1 MAIRS
6 SGTVT
11 FANQRRSQ
19 RILLAVPLLVS
30 GQHADGT
37 AFVEHASTLIVNA
50 SGGLIALKE
59 IVSVAQTLSLKNATT
74 DKEIS
79 CAVVN
84 VERRGSGLNGAGI
97 EFSGRI
103 KTSGGLI
110 FLPPIGHRAVRK
122 QKAMTRTIKPRRS
135 EIPASK
141 GEPQNSTFPRCDVG
155 AQKFPRNKS
164 D

>member
-59 IVSVAQTLSLKNATT
+59 IVSVAQALSLKNATT

-84 VERRGSGLNGAGI
+84 VERRGSGLNGVGI
-97 EFSGRI
+97 EFSGEDQNFWRVNFPPTDW
-103 KTSGGLI
+103 TS
-110 FLPPIGHRAVRK
+110 
-122 QKAMTRTIKPRRS
+122 RS
-135 EIPASK
+135 PEAKSYDQDHQAAPERNPSVK
-141 GEPQNSTFPRCDVG
+141 G
-155 AQKFPRNKS
+155 
-164 D
+164 

>member
-6 SGTVT
+6 SGAVT

-37 AFVEHASTLIVNA
+37 TFVEHASTLIVNA

-59 IVSVAQTLSLKNATT
+59 VVSVAQTLSLKNANT
-74 DKEIS
+74 DIEIS

-84 VERRGSGLNGAGI
+84 VERRGGGLNEVGI
-97 EFSGRI
+97 EFRGEDQNFWRVNFPPTDW
-103 KTSGGLI
+103 TS
-110 FLPPIGHRAVRK
+110 
-122 QKAMTRTIKPRRS
+122 RS
-135 EIPASK
+135 PEAKRYDQDPQTAPERNPSVK
-141 GEPQNSTFPRCDVG
+141 G
-155 AQKFPRNKS
+155 
-164 D
+164 